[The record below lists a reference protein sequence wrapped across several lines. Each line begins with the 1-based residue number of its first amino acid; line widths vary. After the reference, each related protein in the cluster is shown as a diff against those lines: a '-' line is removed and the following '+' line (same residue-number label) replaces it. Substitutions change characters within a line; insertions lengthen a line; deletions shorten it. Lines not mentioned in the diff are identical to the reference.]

1 MGEDSGARPLPRRRP
16 HEGREPG
23 TGRSATPLVLP
34 EDVLQ
39 RIVEALG
46 RTGAREPPP
55 APPAPPQRPAQEH
68 QLPPQPPSPLHPSPL
83 PPLVQAVGIGREMS
97 APAARQVRPS
107 AAEPPTEAKGGRHRG
122 IRRVTLAVVL
132 LSAASLAFLL
142 TWHAVGAPS
151 ARLYRT
157 GAGTEPA
164 IRDRAAAWVAGQ
176 VSRASTV
183 SCDPVMCQ
191 ALEAHGIP
199 AASVLELRPGEA
211 DPLRSGVIVVT
222 PAVRSVVG
230 SRLIAADAPVAIA
243 SFGSGSGRIDVRAI
257 APRGAA
263 AYLSALRADVHA
275 RKLGGRQLLDS
286 PRVTMPATV
295 RRQLAGGQVDSR
307 LLVVIVSLAA
317 HAPVSVAAFGDLPP
331 GASPGVPLRS
341 ADLSAASGTARPGSA
356 RMRWMS
362 HFLRAQR
369 GSYRPAHI
377 TMVRLAGGRK
387 VLRIEFPAPSPFG
400 LLNTKAPGP

>member
-1 MGEDSGARPLPRRRP
+1 
-16 HEGREPG
+16 
-23 TGRSATPLVLP
+23 
-34 EDVLQ
+34 
-39 RIVEALG
+39 
-46 RTGAREPPP
+46 
-55 APPAPPQRPAQEH
+55 
-68 QLPPQPPSPLHPSPL
+68 
-83 PPLVQAVGIGREMS
+83 VQAVGIGREMPAS
-97 APAARQVRPS
+97 AARQVRPS
-107 AAEPPTEAKGGRHRG
+107 AAEPPRVPAGPPKAARPEAKGGRHRG

-183 SCDPVMCQ
+183 SCDPAMCQ
-191 ALEAHGIP
+191 ALEAHGVP

-331 GASPGVPLRS
+331 GASPGIPLRS
-341 ADLSAASGTARPGSA
+341 ADLSAASGTARPGSAA

-369 GSYRPAHI
+369 GSYRPAHL